1 MKKLIF
7 ILSLFIF
14 KSSLLAQNSVL
25 KGKILDISDGE
36 PLIGATVKINY
47 NNLGT
52 TTNFDGDFVFENIQN
67 GDYLLTVS
75 YIGFLEQVIEIKVN
89 RNSVRIPNIMLVSNN
104 TSLSELEV
112 IADIAKERVTPVA
125 ATTISAKY
133 IEENLGNQEFP
144 EILRNTPSV
153 YVTKEGGGF
162 GDSRINV
169 RGFEQNN
176 IAVMINGVPV
186 NDMESGWVYW
196 SNWAGLADVTN
207 KMQVQR
213 GLGASKLAIPAV
225 GGTINIL
232 TNAAIDK
239 N

>member
-52 TTNFDGDFVFENIQN
+52 TTNFDGDFMFENIQN

-75 YIGFLEQVIEIKVN
+75 YIGYLEQVIEIKVN
-89 RNSVRIPNIMLVSNN
+89 SNSVRIPNIKLVSNN
-104 TSLSELEV
+104 ISLSELEV

-125 ATTISAKY
+125 ATTISAK
-133 IEENLGNQEFP
+133 
-144 EILRNTPSV
+144 
-153 YVTKEGGGF
+153 
-162 GDSRINV
+162 
-169 RGFEQNN
+169 
-176 IAVMINGVPV
+176 
-186 NDMESGWVYW
+186 
-196 SNWAGLADVTN
+196 
-207 KMQVQR
+207 
-213 GLGASKLAIPAV
+213 
-225 GGTINIL
+225 
-232 TNAAIDK
+232 
-239 N
+239 

>member
-1 MKKLIF
+1 M
-7 ILSLFIF
+7 
-14 KSSLLAQNSVL
+14 
-25 KGKILDISDGE
+25 
-36 PLIGATVKINY
+36 
-47 NNLGT
+47 
-52 TTNFDGDFVFENIQN
+52 
-67 GDYLLTVS
+67 
-75 YIGFLEQVIEIKVN
+75 
-89 RNSVRIPNIMLVSNN
+89 PNINLVPNN
-104 TSLSELEV
+104 ISLSELEV

-213 GLGASKLAIPAV
+213 GSGSIKISHSCCRRNHKYSHQCSR
-225 GGTINIL
+225 I
-232 TNAAIDK
+232 
-239 N
+239 